1 MLLNMQGKLIDRF
14 ITPKVSELLSF
25 FPVVGIVGPRQAGKT
40 TLVKEL
46 SNRLEKPFIYID
58 LENPR
63 DDAKLFDPV
72 LFFENNIEKCI
83 IIDEI
88 QRRKDLF
95 PILRSMVDQ
104 KKVSARFIIL
114 GSASPDLI
122 RDSSESLAGRIAY
135 QELSPFN
142 YIEIEKVA
150 DNNKHWLWGGFPDA
164 LLAPDK
170 EMNFNWYHNFVQTY
184 IERDLPMLGL
194 SVHPNQMRK
203 IWSMVAGL
211 HGSILNKSL
220 LTKSLEISIPTLNK
234 YLSFLEE
241 AFIIRILQSFSMNIR
256 KRLVKSPKIY
266 IRDTGIL
273 HYLLNIN
280 DLEELQGH
288 FLLGNSWEGYVIEQI
303 LQLLKPGYGSFFY
316 RTREGAECDLVI
328 IKGNKVSAC
337 VEIKY
342 TSAPKL
348 TKSLVNSIND
358 TGSENN
364 FIVTPNT
371 DNFLIS
377 KNIRVCKLYDFLKK
391 YLPEL

>member
-1 MLLNMQGKLIDRF
+1 MQGKFFDRF
-14 ITPKVSELLSF
+14 ITPRISELLTF

-46 SNRLEKPFIYID
+46 SHHLKKPYIYLD
-58 LENPR
+58 LENPK
-63 DDAKLFDPV
+63 DDAKLIDPV

-83 IIDEI
+83 IIHEI

-95 PILRSMVDQ
+95 PILRSIVDQ
-104 KKVSARFIIL
+104 KKVPARFIIL

-135 QELSPFN
+135 QELAPFN
-142 YIEIEKVA
+142 YVEIEKVT
-150 DNNKHWLWGGFPDA
+150 DYNKHWLWGGFPDA

-170 EMNFNWYHNFVQTY
+170 DMNFTWYHNFIQTY

-194 SVHPNQMRK
+194 SVQPNQMRK
-203 IWSMVAGL
+203 IWSMLAGL

-220 LTKSLEISIPTLNK
+220 LTKSLEISVPTINK

-241 AFIIRILQSFSMNIR
+241 AFIIRILLPFSINIR
-256 KRLVKSPKIY
+256 KRLVKSPKLY

-280 DLEELQGH
+280 SLEELQGH

-303 LQLLKPGYGSFFY
+303 VQLLKPGYGYLFY

-328 IKGNKVSAC
+328 TNGNKVSAC
-337 VEIKY
+337 IEIKY
-342 TSAPKL
+342 TSSPKL
-348 TKSLVNSIND
+348 TKSFVNSIID
-358 TGSENN
+358 TGSENSY
-364 FIVTPNT
+364 IVTPNT
-371 DNFLIS
+371 DDYLIRE
-377 KNIRVCKLYDFLKK
+377 NIRVCNMGDFMAR
-391 YLPEL
+391 YLPDL